1 MPTSHY
7 IDSTKLIWE
16 QAHQHGIWTHFER
29 MENYLAGVR
38 TELKDVVE
46 TNQPISMKNVLF
58 IFVIYGIGKS
68 VAFMIFILE
77 LLLGLKK
84 RVLN

>member
-46 TNQPISMKNVLF
+46 TNQRISVKNFMF

-68 VAFMIFILE
+68 VAFIIFILE
-77 LLLGLKK
+77 LLVGLIRKEF
-84 RVLN
+84 